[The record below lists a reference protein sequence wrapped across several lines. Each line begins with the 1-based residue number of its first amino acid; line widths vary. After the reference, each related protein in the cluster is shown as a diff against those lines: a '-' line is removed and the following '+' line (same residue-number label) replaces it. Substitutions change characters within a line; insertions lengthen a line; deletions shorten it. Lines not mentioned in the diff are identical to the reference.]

1 MHFYQACNPLGFIL
15 QYLGWLG
22 ELSNSS
28 FGMLLNFCSSGDG
41 GVHVT
46 DCSTSQT
53 IGTLRGHT
61 GNVMAV
67 YAGEGDIIATG
78 STDNTLRL
86 WDLRSHRCIDV
97 VLVGDSSPA
106 SVALNGSGSCLASG
120 NFMKFSFLQ

>member
-1 MHFYQACNPLGFIL
+1 MKNFAIIPYSSLQNSKTFHLLYSSTFSYIL
-15 QYLGWLG
+15 LP
-22 ELSNSS
+22 
-28 FGMLLNFCSSGDG
+28 SGDG

-46 DCSTSQT
+46 DCSTYQT

-97 VLVGDSSPA
+97 VLVGDSCPA
-106 SVALNGSGSCLASG
+106 SVSLSHSGSYLASG
-120 NFMKFSFLQ
+120 N